1 MTVSVF
7 SSFLSD
13 DKQPAR
19 VIGLSRAPLHAVIGR
34 PDTLVAEKFVG
45 KTAMPFDLVLLC
57 PMKSRQ
63 SATEP
68 CEVRTCSA
76 WSDGAFSLEP
86 VGQGALLS
94 DLVVTS
100 ASGAKHAN
108 SIMHCRSKF
117 FTGYPFRSDFIRLI
131 ILIPAL
137 LDSLK
142 IIPSMVFPS
151 TIL

>member
-7 SSFLSD
+7 SSFLRD

-19 VIGLSRAPLHAVIGR
+19 SILRRVPLHPVIGR
-34 PDTLVAEKFVG
+34 PDGIVAEEFIG
-45 KTAMPFDLVLLC
+45 RAAMPFDLVLMC
-57 PMKSRQ
+57 HMSSRR
-63 SATEP
+63 SATSP
-68 CEVRTCSA
+68 CEVRTWSA
-76 WSDGAFSLEP
+76 WSDVAFRLEP
-86 VGQGALLS
+86 GGRGTLLS

-142 IIPSMVFPS
+142 IIPSMVSPS